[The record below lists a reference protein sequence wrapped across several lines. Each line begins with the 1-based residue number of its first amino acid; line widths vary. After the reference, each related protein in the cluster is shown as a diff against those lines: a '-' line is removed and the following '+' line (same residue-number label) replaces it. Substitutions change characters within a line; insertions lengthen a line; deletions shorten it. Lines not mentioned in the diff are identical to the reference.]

1 MTGDG
6 NHNDIAATYAA
17 TATISNA
24 TITVNAPNQS
34 YTFTEKWNPE
44 KDKVTSDIMLYAKW
58 EKQKEETPTTTE
70 APATTEETTET
81 TTETTI
87 VPDTK
92 VDTPEANVE
101 TPKSD
106 TPKAPTTGDK
116 MNIGVIVMLMI
127 DSVLAGLYL
136 TLRRRL
142 MK

>member
-70 APATTEETTET
+70 APATSRNAK
-81 TTETTI
+81 
-87 VPDTK
+87 VGYTK
-92 VDTPEANVE
+92 STDN
-101 TPKSD
+101 
-106 TPKAPTTGDK
+106 
-116 MNIGVIVMLMI
+116 
-127 DSVLAGLYL
+127 
-136 TLRRRL
+136 RR
-142 MK
+142 

>member
-1 MTGDG
+1 
-6 NHNDIAATYAA
+6 
-17 TATISNA
+17 
-24 TITVNAPNQS
+24 
-34 YTFTEKWNPE
+34 
-44 KDKVTSDIMLYAKW
+44 DIMLYAKW

-116 MNIGVIVMLMI
+116 MNIGVIVILMI
-127 DSVLAGLYL
+127 GSALAALYL